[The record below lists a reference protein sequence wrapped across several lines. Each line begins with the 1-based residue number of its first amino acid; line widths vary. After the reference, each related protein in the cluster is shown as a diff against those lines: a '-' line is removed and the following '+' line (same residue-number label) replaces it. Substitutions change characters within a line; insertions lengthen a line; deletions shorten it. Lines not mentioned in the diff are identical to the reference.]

1 MYKLHLDGGI
11 FMENIYSDIA
21 RRTDGDIYL
30 GVVGPVRTG
39 KSTFIKKFME
49 YFVLPRIDN
58 PYKRER
64 AADEMPQSASGR
76 TIMTTEPKFIPN
88 EAVKI
93 SFDSNKSFLNV
104 RLIDC
109 VGYIVPGAIGQFEDD
124 APRMVKTPWSDE
136 AMPFEAAAEA
146 GTKKVINEHSTIGLV
161 ITTDGSITDIPRS
174 DYTDAEGRVIS
185 ELQAIGKPF
194 LVLLNSK
201 DPEGDAAKSAAKDIS
216 EKYDVSVKRVDCA
229 NLTESDISSILESV
243 LYEFPVTEIGIN
255 IPGWIE
261 ALSPE
266 HELKNR
272 VYSKIRETVYKINR
286 ISQIHYL
293 TDAFLS
299 EDYISGA
306 AVENVDLG
314 TGNVTAGIN
323 VKEDLFYNI
332 IKETTGFEVDSDE
345 KLMRLLMRLSQ
356 TEKEYS
362 RIKYALHQVRE
373 TGYGIVNPGIDELT
387 LEEPEIIRQGGRYG
401 VRLSASAPSIHMMRA
416 DIQTEV
422 APIVGTERESEELV
436 HYLLEEFESDPKKL
450 WESNLFGKSLHELV
464 NEELNNK
471 LSRMPDDAREKLRT
485 TLERIINEGSG
496 GLICIIL

>member
-1 MYKLHLDGGI
+1 MD
-11 FMENIYSDIA
+11 NIYHDIA
-21 RRTDGDIYL
+21 TRTQGDIYL
-30 GVVGPVRTG
+30 GIVGPVRTG

-49 YFVLPRIDN
+49 YFVLPKIDN

-93 SFDSNKSFLNV
+93 SFDGNKSFLNV

-109 VGYIVPGAIGQFEDD
+109 VGYIVPGAIGHVENDE
-124 APRMVKTPWSDE
+124 PRMVKTPWYED
-136 AMPFEAAAEA
+136 AVPFNDAAEI

-161 ITTDGSITDIPRS
+161 ITTDGSITDIPRES
-174 DYTDAEGRVIS
+174 YLDAEGRVIE
-185 ELQAIGKPF
+185 ELKAIGKPF
-194 LVLLNSK
+194 IVLLNSVNP
-201 DPEGDAAKSAAKDIS
+201 DGESARMTANSI
-216 EKYDVSVKRVDCA
+216 EERYDVCVKRINCA
-229 NLTESDISSILESV
+229 EMTESDITSMLESV

-261 ALSPE
+261 ALSPD
-266 HELKNR
+266 HYLKNK
-272 VYSKIRETVYKINR
+272 VYSRIRETVYDIDR
-286 ISQIHYL
+286 ISQIRKL
-293 TDAFLS
+293 TDALMTEECIQS
-299 EDYISGA
+299 A
-306 AVENVDLG
+306 AIEKVELG
-314 TGNVTAGIN
+314 TGCITAEIKLDDG
-323 VKEDLFYNI
+323 LYYNI
-332 IKETTGFEVDSDE
+332 IKETTGFDVDSEE
-345 KLMRLLMRLSQ
+345 KLMRLLIKLSATQ
-356 TEKEYS
+356 REYS

-387 LEEPEIIRQGGRYG
+387 LEEPEIIKQGGRYG
-401 VRLSASAPSIHMMRA
+401 VRLRASAPSIHMMRA
-416 DIQTEV
+416 DIETEV

-436 HYLLEEFESDPKKL
+436 HYLLEEFESDPAKL

-471 LSRMPDDAREKLRT
+471 LSRMPDDAREKIRE
-485 TLERIINEGSG
+485 TLQRIINEGSG

>member
-1 MYKLHLDGGI
+1 
-11 FMENIYSDIA
+11 MENIYSDIA
-21 RRTDGDIYL
+21 MRTDGDIYL

-49 YFVLPRIDN
+49 YFVLPKIDN

-93 SFDSNKSFLNV
+93 SFDGNKSSLNV

-109 VGYIVPGAIGQFEDD
+109 VGYIVPGAIGQFEAD
-124 APRMVKTPWSDE
+124 APRMVKTPWSE
-136 AMPFEAAAEA
+136 APLPFEAAAEA

-161 ITTDGSITDIPRS
+161 ITTDGTVTDIPRS
-174 DYTDAEGRVIS
+174 DYINAEGRVIS
-185 ELQAIGKPF
+185 ELKAIGKPF
-194 LVLLNSK
+194 LVLLNSAA
-201 DPEGDAAKSAAKDIS
+201 PEGEAAKAAAREIS
-216 EKYDVSVKRVDCA
+216 EKYDISVKRINCA
-229 NLTESDISSILESV
+229 ELTESDISSLLEAV
-243 LYEFPVTEIGIN
+243 LYEFPVTEVGIS

-261 ALSPE
+261 ALAPD
-266 HELKNR
+266 HKLKKDI
-272 VYSKIRETVYKINR
+272 YSKIRDTVYKIDR
-286 ISQIHYL
+286 ISQIHHL
-293 TDAFLS
+293 TDALS
-299 EDYISGA
+299 EEDYISA
-306 AVENVDLG
+306 AYVNNINLG
-314 TGNVTAGIN
+314 TGEITAE
-323 VKEDLFYNI
+323 VKVNDELFYDTVN
-332 IKETTGFEVDSDE
+332 ETTGFDIDSEE
-345 KLMRLLMRLSQ
+345 KLMQLLIRLSE
-356 TEKEYS
+356 TEREYN
-362 RIKYALHQVRE
+362 RIKYALHQVKE
-373 TGYGIVNPGIDELT
+373 TGYGIVSPSIDELR
-387 LEEPEIIRQGGRYG
+387 LEEPEIIKQGGKYG
-401 VRLSASAPSIHMMRA
+401 VRLSAGAPSIHMMRA
-416 DIQTEV
+416 DIETVV

>member
-1 MYKLHLDGGI
+1 
-11 FMENIYSDIA
+11 MENIYSDIA
-21 RRTDGDIYL
+21 LRTDGDIYL

-49 YFVLPRIDN
+49 YFVLPKIDN

-93 SFDSNKSFLNV
+93 SFDGAKSFLNV

-124 APRMVKTPWSDE
+124 EPRMVKTPWSED
-136 AMPFEAAAEA
+136 AVPFEAAAEA

-161 ITTDGSITDIPRS
+161 ITTDGSITDIPRE
-174 DYTDAEGRVIS
+174 DYIDAEGRVIS
-185 ELQAIGKPF
+185 ELKAIGKPF
-194 LVLLNSK
+194 LVVLNSK
-201 DPEGDAAKSAAKDIS
+201 APNADAAQNAARYIT
-216 EKYDVSVKRVDCA
+216 EKYDVSVKCLNCA
-229 NLTESDISSILESV
+229 EMTEKDISSLMETL

-266 HELKNR
+266 HPLKNR
-272 VYSKIRETVYKINR
+272 IYSSIRETVYKIDR

-293 TDAFLS
+293 TDAFIN
-299 EDYISGA
+299 EDYVNCA
-306 AVENVDLG
+306 TVTHVNLG
-314 TGNVTAGIN
+314 TGEITAEISISN
-323 VKEDLFYNI
+323 EFFYNI
-332 IKETTGFEVDSDE
+332 IKETTGFDIDSDE
-345 KLMRLLMRLSQ
+345 KLMRLLMQLSE
-356 TEKEYS
+356 TEREYN
-362 RIKYALHQVRE
+362 RIKYALHQVKE
-373 TGYGIVNPGIDELT
+373 TGYGIVNPGIDELH
-387 LEEPEIIRQGGRYG
+387 LEEPEIIRQGGKYG

-416 DIQTEV
+416 DIETVV

-450 WESNLFGKSLHELV
+450 WQSNLFGKSLHELV

>member
-1 MYKLHLDGGI
+1 MD
-11 FMENIYSDIA
+11 NIYSDIA

-49 YFVLPRIDN
+49 YFVLPKIDN

-93 SFDSNKSFLNV
+93 SFDGNKSFLNV

-136 AMPFEAAAEA
+136 AMPFEAAAET

-161 ITTDGSITDIPRS
+161 ITTDGSITDIPRD
-174 DYTDAEGRVIS
+174 DYADAEGRVIS
-185 ELQAIGKPF
+185 ELKAIGKPF
-194 LVLLNSK
+194 LVLLNSS
-201 DPEGDAAKSAAKDIS
+201 DPDGSAAKTAAKDIS
-216 EKYDVSVKRVDCA
+216 EKYDVSVKRIDCA
-229 NLTESDISSILESV
+229 HLTEPDISSILESL

-286 ISQIHYL
+286 ISQIHCL

-299 EDYISGA
+299 EDYIAGA

-314 TGNVTAGIN
+314 TGNVTAGIS
-323 VKEDLFYNI
+323 VKDDLFYNI
-332 IKETTGFEVDSDE
+332 IKETTGFEIDSDE

-401 VRLSASAPSIHMMRA
+401 VRLRASAPSIHMMRA
-416 DIQTEV
+416 DIETEV

-450 WESNLFGKSLHELV
+450 WESKLFGKSLHELV

>member
-1 MYKLHLDGGI
+1 MD
-11 FMENIYSDIA
+11 NIYSDIA
-21 RRTDGDIYL
+21 LRTQGDIYI

-49 YFVLPRIDN
+49 YFVLPKIDN

-93 SFDSNKSFLNV
+93 SFDQNKSFLNV

-136 AMPFEAAAEA
+136 AMPFEDAAEA

-161 ITTDGSITDIPRS
+161 ITTDGSITDIARE
-174 DYTDAEGRVIS
+174 DYRDAEGRVIN
-185 ELQAIGKPF
+185 ELKAIGKPF
-194 LVLLNSK
+194 IVLLNSSA
-201 DPEGDAAKSAAKDIS
+201 PESPAAKAAAEEIS
-216 EKYDVSVKRVDCA
+216 SKYDVSVKRINCA
-229 NLTESDISSILESV
+229 ELNESDIASVLESV

-261 ALSPE
+261 ALSPD
-266 HELKNR
+266 HYLKSK
-272 VYSKIRETVYKINR
+272 VYSKIREIVYKINR

-293 TDAFLS
+293 TDAFAK
-299 EDYISGA
+299 EDYVSGA
-306 AVENVDLG
+306 AVEKVDLG
-314 TGNVTAGIN
+314 KGSVTAGIT
-323 VKEDLFYNI
+323 VADGLFYSI
-332 IKETTGFEVDSDE
+332 IKETTGFEVDSEE
-345 KLMRLLMRLSQ
+345 KLMRLLIKLSAM
-356 TEKEYS
+356 EKEYS

-373 TGYGIVNPGIDELT
+373 TGYGIVNPGIDELR

-401 VRLSASAPSIHMMRA
+401 VRLRASAPSIHMMRA
-416 DIQTEV
+416 DIETQV

-436 HYLLEEFESDPKKL
+436 HYLLEEFESDPQKL

-471 LSRMPDDAREKLRT
+471 LSRMPDDARDKIRT

>member
-1 MYKLHLDGGI
+1 MD
-11 FMENIYSDIA
+11 NIYFDIA
-21 RRTDGDIYL
+21 QRTDGDIYL

-39 KSTFIKKFME
+39 KSTFIKKFMD
-49 YFVLPRIDN
+49 YFVLPNIEN
-58 PYKRER
+58 PYKKER

-93 SFDSNKSFLNV
+93 SFDSGKSSLNV

-109 VGYIVPGAIGQFEDD
+109 VGYIVPGAIGYIEDD
-124 APRMVKTPWSDE
+124 APRMVKTPWSED
-136 AMPFEAAAEA
+136 AIPFNEAAEM

-161 ITTDGSITDIPRS
+161 VTTDGSITDIPRQ
-174 DYTDAEGRVIS
+174 DYIEAETRVID
-185 ELQAIGKPF
+185 ELKAIGKPF
-194 LVLLNSK
+194 IVLLNST
-201 DPEGDAAKSAAKDIS
+201 DPGGEAARQAAAEI
-216 EKYDVSVKRVDCA
+216 EKAADVTVRRVNCA
-229 NLTESDISSILESV
+229 TLTEDDIAAILEAV

-266 HELKNR
+266 HYLKNKLYAR
-272 VYSKIRETVYKINR
+272 IRETVQSIDR
-286 ISQIHYL
+286 ISQTHLL
-293 TDAFLS
+293 TAALN
-299 EDYISGA
+299 EEEYISQA
-306 AVENVDLG
+306 AVSSVDLG
-314 TGNVTAGIN
+314 CGTVITDLSVDNA
-323 VKEDLFYNI
+323 LFYDI
-332 IKETTGFEVDSDE
+332 IRETTGFEVDSEE
-345 KLMRLLMRLSQ
+345 KLMRLLMRLSE
-356 TEKEYS
+356 TEKEFS

-401 VRLSASAPSIHMMRA
+401 VRLRASAPSIHMMRA
-416 DIQTEV
+416 DIETEV

-436 HYLLEEFESDPKKL
+436 HYLLSEFEADPAKL
-450 WESNLFGKSLHELV
+450 WESKLFGKSLHELV

-471 LSRMPDDAREKLRT
+471 LSRMPDDARDKIRS

>member
-1 MYKLHLDGGI
+1 
-11 FMENIYSDIA
+11 MENIYSDIA
-21 RRTDGDIYL
+21 MRTQGDIYI
-30 GVVGPVRTG
+30 GIVGPVRTG

-58 PYKRER
+58 VYKKER

-93 SFDSNKSFLNV
+93 SFDSDKSFLNV

-109 VGYIVPGAIGQFEDD
+109 VGYVVPGAIGHIEDGE
-124 APRMVKTPWSDE
+124 PRMVKTPWSD
-136 AMPFEAAAEA
+136 MPLPFEEAAEA

-161 ITTDGSITDIPRS
+161 ITTDGSIADIERK
-174 DYTDAEGRVIS
+174 DYREAEGRVIS
-185 ELQAIGKPF
+185 ELKAIGKPF
-194 LVLLNSK
+194 VVLLNSSNP
-201 DPEGDAAKSAAKDIS
+201 DGEDAKNAAEEISSKYGVAVKRVNCNQIS
-216 EKYDVSVKRVDCA
+216 EK
-229 NLTESDISSILESV
+229 DIISILESV
-243 LYEFPVTEIGIN
+243 LYEFPVTEIAVN

-261 ALSPE
+261 ALPSD
-266 HELKNR
+266 HYLKNKI
-272 VYSKIRETVYKINR
+272 YSKIRETVYSINR
-286 ISQIHYL
+286 ISQINLL
-293 TDAFLS
+293 TAALS
-299 EDYISGA
+299 EEDY
-306 AVENVDLG
+306 VESAIVEKVDLG
-314 TGNVTAGIN
+314 KGTVSASIN
-323 VKEDLFYNI
+323 FDSSLFYNI
-332 IKETTGFEVDSDE
+332 IKESTGFDVDNDE
-345 KLMRLLMRLSQ
+345 KLMRLLIRLSV
-356 TEKEYS
+356 TDKEYS

-373 TGYGIVNPGIDELT
+373 TGYGIVNPSIDELT
-387 LEEPEIIRQGGRYG
+387 LEEPEIIRQGGKYG

-416 DIQTEV
+416 DIETEV

-436 HYLLEEFESDPKKL
+436 HYLLSEFESDPAKL

-471 LSRMPDDAREKLRT
+471 LSRMPDDARDKIRV

>member
-1 MYKLHLDGGI
+1 
-11 FMENIYSDIA
+11 MENIYSDIA
-21 RRTDGDIYL
+21 MRTDGDIYL

-49 YFVLPRIDN
+49 YFVLPKIDN

-93 SFDSNKSFLNV
+93 SFDGNKSSLNV

-109 VGYIVPGAIGQFEDD
+109 VGYIVPGAIGQFEAD
-124 APRMVKTPWSDE
+124 APRMVKTPWSDDPL
-136 AMPFEAAAEA
+136 PFEAAAEA

-161 ITTDGSITDIPRS
+161 ITTDGTVTDIPRS
-174 DYTDAEGRVIS
+174 DYIDAEGRVIS
-185 ELQAIGKPF
+185 ELKAIGKPF
-194 LVLLNSK
+194 LVLLNSAA
-201 DPEGDAAKSAAKDIS
+201 PEGEAAKAAAREIS
-216 EKYDVSVKRVDCA
+216 EKYDISVKRINCA
-229 NLTESDISSILESV
+229 ELTESDISSLLEAV
-243 LYEFPVTEIGIN
+243 LYEFPVTEIGIS

-261 ALSPE
+261 ALAPD
-266 HELKNR
+266 HKLKKDI
-272 VYSKIRETVYKINR
+272 YSKIRETVYKIDR
-286 ISQIHYL
+286 ISQIHHL
-293 TDAFLS
+293 TDALS
-299 EDYISGA
+299 EEDYISA
-306 AVENVDLG
+306 AYVNNINLG
-314 TGNVTAGIN
+314 TGEITAE
-323 VKEDLFYNI
+323 VKVSDELFYNTVN
-332 IKETTGFEVDSDE
+332 ETTGFDIDNEE
-345 KLMRLLMRLSQ
+345 KLMQLLIKLSE
-356 TEKEYS
+356 TEKEYN
-362 RIKYALHQVRE
+362 RIKYALHQVKE
-373 TGYGIVNPGIDELT
+373 TGYGIVSPSIDELR
-387 LEEPEIIRQGGRYG
+387 LEEPEIIKQGGKYG
-401 VRLSASAPSIHMMRA
+401 VRLSAGAPSIHMMRA
-416 DIQTEV
+416 DIETVV